1 MRWLAQRHTNVLM
14 DRMPVVG
21 GMDTAGAPQAL
32 SGWVAVPIV
41 ATKANAFDEERPA
54 CAEAD
59 MNDFKMRSSVFTSKS
74 GGSSG
79 RVQRRA

>member
-1 MRWLAQRHTNVLM
+1 M
-14 DRMPVVG
+14 G

-41 ATKANAFDEERPA
+41 ATKANAFDE
-54 CAEAD
+54 AD
-59 MNDFKMRSSVFTSKS
+59 MNDFKRRSSVFTSKS